1 MPERIDDNL
10 TLARYYD
17 GSGYVFFCAR
27 DTAIHGKKDKKYGMY
42 EHRLLMY
49 AWGYLDSPFFTE
61 DMREIHH
68 LPIGEMACK
77 DLNIE
82 SKLDALT
89 PEKHREIDE
98 NRARLIT
105 PWDRQAVASD

>member
-1 MPERIDDNL
+1 MPERIDDNM
-10 TLARYYD
+10 TLGRYYD

-27 DTAIHGKKDKKYGMY
+27 DTDIHGKKDKKYGMY

-49 AWGYLDSPFFTE
+49 AWGYLESPFFTE

-68 LPIGEMACK
+68 LPIEDKPLK

-82 SKLDALT
+82 TKLEALT
-89 PEKHREIDE
+89 PEDHREKDE
-98 NRARLIT
+98 SRARLIT
-105 PWDRQAVASD
+105 PWDRRAIAGN